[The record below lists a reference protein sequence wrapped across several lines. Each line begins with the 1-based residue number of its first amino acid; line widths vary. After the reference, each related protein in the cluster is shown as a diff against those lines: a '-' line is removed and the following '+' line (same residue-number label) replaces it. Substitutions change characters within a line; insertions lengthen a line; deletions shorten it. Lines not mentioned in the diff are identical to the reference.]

1 METKK
6 HGAFILMAIFLPDGK
21 TIHNNNN
28 GYTYI
33 GNANNQLIQFAN
45 YVDVAQ
51 YIGGNAWK
59 SAISELSYNHVTQS
73 INKPFNLPTISSN
86 LCVLYMY
93 LTATFDASTAYR
105 NIDIQTH
112 DGAKLCGVS
121 SKYSV
126 SGTEHS
132 CSVLIYD
139 TINYVGCLMYST
151 LNNGS
156 VNTQTI
162 SMPLNLYFDN
172 TYESTVAKIYG
183 KCSLFYIA

>member
-1 METKK
+1 M
-6 HGAFILMAIFLPDGK
+6 PDGK

-86 LCVLYMY
+86 LCVLYLY